1 LGDYKRKELGTVC
14 PANFVSL
21 LKEEFFLSTVISVLF
36 VVVVVVVIVVVV
48 LCIPIFWQVFGTSSF
63 VTE

>member
-1 LGDYKRKELGTVC
+1 LGDYKTKELGDPVC

-48 LCIPIFWQVFGTSSF
+48 LCIPSFLASFWGQ
-63 VTE
+63 

>member
-21 LKEEFFLSTVISVLF
+21 LKEEFFFSTVISVLF
-36 VVVVVVVIVVVV
+36 VVVVVVVVILVVL
-48 LCIPIFWQVFGTSSF
+48 LCIPIFLASF
-63 VTE
+63 WGQ